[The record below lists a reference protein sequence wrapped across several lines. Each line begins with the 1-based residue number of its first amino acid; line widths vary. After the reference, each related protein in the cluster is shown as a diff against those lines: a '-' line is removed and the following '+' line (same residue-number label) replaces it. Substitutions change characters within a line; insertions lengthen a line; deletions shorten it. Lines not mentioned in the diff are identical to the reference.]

1 MSGYRIP
8 GSLGVSTC
16 EAIDDGTMCRCKSP
30 LPGVL
35 GIGGGAGRP
44 VSEAYLYSPAVRATI
59 EVPFSI
65 APGMTWDSFWRLF
78 YDRTAEGLQRQAN
91 TLLTQGHISAAESRA
106 LVEARN
112 ALLLRVRSRLSPFG
126 QLYSEL
132 LKPRSSLKGF
142 QAFLSEKGSIEAVLK
157 SVGKTR
163 AVVNRIGVVSRVL
176 GPASIV
182 LEVSLTAVV
191 IQQADP
197 AERDRV
203 TAREL
208 GGLAGSVGGGLG
220 GMWAGCASAALLV
233 SPSLTLPVVG
243 EVTTGGACLV
253 GGLLG
258 GLGFGWLGRSAGEG
272 AGAALYDIVNE
283 VSEFRWLGGK

>member
-1 MSGYRIP
+1 M
-8 GSLGVSTC
+8 
-16 EAIDDGTMCRCKSP
+16 
-30 LPGVL
+30 
-35 GIGGGAGRP
+35 
-44 VSEAYLYSPAVRATI
+44 
-59 EVPFSI
+59 
-65 APGMTWDSFWRLF
+65 
-78 YDRTAEGLQRQAN
+78 
-91 TLLTQGHISAAESRA
+91 
-106 LVEARN
+106 
-112 ALLLRVRSRLSPFG
+112 
-126 QLYSEL
+126 
-132 LKPRSSLKGF
+132 
-142 QAFLSEKGSIEAVLK
+142 
-157 SVGKTR
+157 
-163 AVVNRIGVVSRVL
+163 VSRVL

-258 GLGFGWLGRSAGEG
+258 GLGRGWLGRSAGEG